1 MKQSIYT
8 LSACALVAAA
18 MLAGCDK
25 AGNATAPAAAPAS
38 APAAVPPAEPAQQAA
53 LTTEVF
59 NPGEKAIF
67 AVSSV
72 LVQGK
77 SEVVL
82 IDAQFSAE
90 QARKLADKIK
100 ATGKRLTTIYISHGD
115 PDFYFGL
122 DSLHAA
128 GDFITAARRVID
140 LLGQIVAA
148 GEGTWISGV
157 AHEARD
163 KLRRSELL

>member
-90 QARKLADKIK
+90 QAR
-100 ATGKRLTTIYISHGD
+100 
-115 PDFYFGL
+115 
-122 DSLHAA
+122 
-128 GDFITAARRVID
+128 
-140 LLGQIVAA
+140 
-148 GEGTWISGV
+148 
-157 AHEARD
+157 EARPSLYRWRD
-163 KLRRSELL
+163 DAGVLQITDQPPKGRRCRCGFHWRQPGAGHCSGG